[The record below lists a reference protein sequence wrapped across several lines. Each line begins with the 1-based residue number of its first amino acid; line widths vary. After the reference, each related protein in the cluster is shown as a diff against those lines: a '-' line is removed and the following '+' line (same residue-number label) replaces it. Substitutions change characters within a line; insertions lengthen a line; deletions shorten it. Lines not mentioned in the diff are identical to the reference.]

1 MPRSNSVS
9 WSFAVLDNTTVTRV
23 LPVRTGRL
31 GEVPPIPAP
40 PPQVVVRIS
49 AAAARRLDM
58 MRKLRRADFEWEEE
72 RAGFIDSSIQWV
84 EAKSGVSEMKRADL
98 TGAGSAFQVP
108 RCS

>member
-58 MRKLRRADFEWEEE
+58 MLQAAACGNFEWEE
-72 RAGFIDSSIQWV
+72 RSGQDSSIPPFNESKPNPV
-84 EAKSGVSEMKRADL
+84 
-98 TGAGSAFQVP
+98 
-108 RCS
+108 